1 VSLIACVFSVSVAAS
16 EPLEK
21 PPPKVEPALTF
32 GVMEL
37 VGIASP
43 PPHLGFFVMASLD
56 LLIPLNDN
64 WTLIP
69 SNGFEF
75 APDNQNWGGF
85 SFLIFD
91 RFLTEKGGTTITIEP
106 QIGVVHNAI
115 PLGAGKFAHAIY
127 PTAGVGFAFIGE
139 KHTWIPTVTTSVGL
153 QGEGLS
159 QGLIFYYSK
168 VL

>member
-1 VSLIACVFSVSVAAS
+1 MACLLPLSAVAS
-16 EPLEK
+16 EAPEEAAA
-21 PPPKVEPALTF
+21 KVTPALTV

-43 PPHLGFFVMASLD
+43 PPHLGFFLLASLD

-91 RFLTEKGGTTITIEP
+91 RFLAERGGTTITIEP
-106 QIGVVHNAI
+106 QIGVVHNAV
-115 PLGAGKFAHAIY
+115 PLGGGKFEHAIY
-127 PTAGVGFAFIGE
+127 PTAGIGFAFIGE
-139 KHTWIPTVTTSVGL
+139 KHTLIPTLTTSVGL
-153 QGEGLS
+153 KGEGLS
-159 QGLIFYYSK
+159 QGIIFYYSK
-168 VL
+168 AL